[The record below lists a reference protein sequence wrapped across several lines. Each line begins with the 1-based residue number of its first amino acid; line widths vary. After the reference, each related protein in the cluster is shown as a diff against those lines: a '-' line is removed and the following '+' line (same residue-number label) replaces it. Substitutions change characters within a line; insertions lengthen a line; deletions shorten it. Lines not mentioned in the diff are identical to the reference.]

1 MYYPIAFRRKV
12 LAHIEE
18 GMGKRDAA
26 RLFKISPQTI
36 YNWLNA
42 DDLKPSLS
50 KYRRRKIDKEALRAH
65 VKAYPNMLLL
75 GSGPINYIYSA
86 RVKFL
91 MDGRKNCVGHSRSY
105 GQAIFTIRHKHLP
118 RLAGSKTTQHV
129 HRQTRPYNG

>member
-12 LAHIEE
+12 VAHIEE

-42 DDLKPSLS
+42 NDLKPSLS

-65 VKAYPNMLLL
+65 VKAYPNMLLRERAKIFKVSV
-75 GSGPINYIYSA
+75 SGLSYVLKAMKIVKKTKDGMWSA
-86 RVKFL
+86 
-91 MDGRKNCVGHSRSY
+91 
-105 GQAIFTIRHKHLP
+105 TI
-118 RLAGSKTTQHV
+118 
-129 HRQTRPYNG
+129 